1 MFNTIINL
9 KPAFQSPLEQFEI
22 LPLFKTLGL
31 TITNETVIL
40 SLVFIFIFLFFK
52 ASFNQNDN
60 SLYVIPHR
68 WQVIIEII
76 YKMILAMV
84 TDNISGD
91 KGQFFFPLVF
101 TLFFFI
107 VSLNLI
113 GLVPYSFTLT
123 SHLIVTFSL
132 STAIFIGINIISFR
146 LNGIKFFSL
155 FFPAGTSLALGLLL
169 VPVEIMSYVFRP
181 ISLGIRLFANMM
193 AGHTLLKVFAGFA
206 WTLMGCSGILFFTH
220 FVPLLV
226 LLPLIG
232 LELGVALIQAFVF
245 SVLTCIYLNDG
256 INLH

>member
-1 MFNTIINL
+1 MFNTTINL
-9 KPAFQSPLEQFEI
+9 KSAFQSPLEQFEI

-132 STAIFIGINIISFR
+132 STAIFIGI
-146 LNGIKFFSL
+146 IK
-155 FFPAGTSLALGLLL
+155 
-169 VPVEIMSYVFRP
+169 
-181 ISLGIRLFANMM
+181 
-193 AGHTLLKVFAGFA
+193 GH
-206 WTLMGCSGILFFTH
+206 H
-220 FVPLLV
+220 
-226 LLPLIG
+226 
-232 LELGVALIQAFVF
+232 
-245 SVLTCIYLNDG
+245 
-256 INLH
+256 